1 MQRLADQSNRI
12 LFQTVASVMSFF
24 VAALLH
30 PRIQTIAQREL
41 DAVTNRERLPTFEDR
56 PALPF
61 VDAICKELLR
71 WTPAGPLGK
80 FDSSCK
86 T

>member
-1 MQRLADQSNRI
+1 MQRIANQSNQI
-12 LFQTVASVMSFF
+12 LFQTVASMMSFF
-24 VAALLH
+24 VVALLH
-30 PRIQTIAQREL
+30 PKIQTAAQREL

-71 WTPAGPLGK
+71 WMPAVPLGK
-80 FDSSCK
+80 FDRSSK
-86 T
+86 A